1 MDAQQEKDEKKIIK
15 ISVRNLVE
23 FILREGDIDNRHGR
37 TASPEAMWEGSRI
50 HKRIQKNKG
59 ANYHAEVPLK
69 IELSEGDYT
78 LAIEGRADGIEITC
92 DGERQLDFSDNFNH
106 LAVEEGMHVTIDEI
120 KGIYMNLDALDEPVG
135 VHRAQAMCYAYIY
148 ALQHDLAEISVQLT
162 YCNLDTIE
170 LTKTAFLGNLKYF
183 RETFSFAEL
192 AEWFTRLT
200 DEYKKW
206 ADFQFAWQNLRQA
219 SIKKLEFPYAYR
231 KGQKE
236 LASDVYRTIA
246 RRKNLF
252 IQAPTGVGKTIS
264 TVFPA
269 VKAVGE
275 GLGDK
280 IFYLTAKTITGT
292 VAKEAFELLRTRGYQ
307 AKIIQ
312 LTAKEK
318 LCLCE
323 EMDCNPV
330 HCPYAKG
337 HYDRVNDA
345 VYNLLQKEDVF
356 TREVILEQAREYRV
370 CPFEMSLDTA
380 TWADDIIG
388 DYNYVFDPNVYLK
401 RFFAEG
407 TRGDYI
413 FLVDEAHNLVERSR
427 EMYSASIYKED
438 FLAAKKLLKP
448 YQEEH
453 DRCAERVIRHLEKCN
468 RILLGYK
475 RECENYVV
483 YENIGTLIF
492 ALTRLA
498 ADLDEYLQKSPDFP
512 ERREVNEF
520 YLNLRNFMNIYELV
534 DEHYVVYSEHEEDG
548 RFKLKFYCV
557 DPSLNLQE
565 RIDKGNATIFF
576 SATLLPIQ
584 YYKSLLSTRRD
595 NYAVYAQTAFSEEQR
610 LLLFGNDVSSKYT
623 RRGRAEYERI
633 ALYIEKTARAKQGNY
648 MVFFPS
654 YRMMQE
660 VYDVFL
666 EGGETDEMRPQEYF
680 PEGAENAEIVEH
692 PEEAEIAEHPEEAEI
707 AEHPND
713 AENPGDAEPCL
724 WCMMQQTGMREAER
738 EAFLQAFSGEASKR
752 RGGSL
757 VAFCVLGG
765 IFGEGIDLKKEQ
777 LIGAVIVGTR
787 SAMSARF

>member
-1 MDAQQEKDEKKIIK
+1 MEKEEVK
-15 ISVRNLVE
+15 ISVRELVE
-23 FILREGDIDNRHGR
+23 FILRSGDIDNRRGGWADKESLAKG
-37 TASPEAMWEGSRI
+37 TRI
-50 HKRIQKNKG
+50 HKKIQRQMG
-59 ANYHAEVPLK
+59 AAYQAEVPLNCRFCY
-69 IELSEGDYT
+69 EDLD
-78 LAIEGRADGIEITC
+78 LLVEGRADGIEEKE
-92 DGERQLDFSDNFNH
+92 D
-106 LAVEEGMHVTIDEI
+106 HVMVDEI
-120 KGIYMNLDALDEPVG
+120 KGVHRELRFVEEPVP
-135 VHRAQAMCYAYIY
+135 VHLAQARCYAAIY
-148 ALQHDLAEISVQLT
+148 AEQNQLEQMEVQMT
-162 YCNLDTIE
+162 YCNMETEEIRRFSYMFDAQELKTWFQKLADTYYIW
-170 LTKTAFLGNLKYF
+170 AHWHQ
-183 RETFSFAEL
+183 
-192 AEWFTRLT
+192 EW
-200 DEYKKW
+200 KKVR
-206 ADFQFAWQNLRQA
+206 NA
-219 SIKKLEFPYAYR
+219 SMIGLEFPFPYR
-231 KGQKE
+231 EGQRE
-236 LASDVYRTIA
+236 LVHGVYRTIL
-246 RRKNLF
+246 REKQLF

-448 YQEEH
+448 YQEKH
-453 DRCAERVIRHLEKCN
+453 DRRAERVIRHLEKCN

-777 LIGAVIVGTR
+777 LIGAVIVGTGLPQISNER
-787 SAMSARF
+787 EILMRYYDERAGRALTMRTAFRE